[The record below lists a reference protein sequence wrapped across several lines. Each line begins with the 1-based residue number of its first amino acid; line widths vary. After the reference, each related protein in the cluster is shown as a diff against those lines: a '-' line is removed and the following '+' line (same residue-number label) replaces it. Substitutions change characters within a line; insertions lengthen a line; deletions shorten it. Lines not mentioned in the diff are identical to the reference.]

1 MFDNIGQDDAARKA
15 GDSLQISALLGF
27 AALISPDMG
36 EVGAERGTV
45 DANVE
50 FVERSFY
57 GKRSDTLINGM
68 PLNTELEPPMVAPRL
83 KAKDLIA
90 ELNLINSQI
99 HRIMFQVD
107 RAVTRLG
114 TTG

>member
-1 MFDNIGQDDAARKA
+1 MFNSIGQDDQARSAAE
-15 GDSLQISALLGF
+15 SLQISALLGF
-27 AALISPDMG
+27 AALLSPDAG
-36 EVGAERGTV
+36 EARRGTV
-45 DANVE
+45 DATVE
-50 FVERSFY
+50 AVERSFY

-68 PLNTELEPPMVAPRL
+68 PVSTEHEEPAVAPRL
-83 KAKDLIA
+83 RAKDLIA
-90 ELNLINSQI
+90 ELNLINRQI